1 MSGSRADRAASP
13 YGGAMN
19 LFQRGAKLANAA
31 FTPLLSAPVIGP
43 ALGKSMV
50 TISYTGR
57 KSGRRFELPVSYRRT
72 GDEVVIGVALPDQ
85 KQWWR
90 NFRGE
95 GADLTL
101 HFADGDRTGRAVA
114 TSGPK
119 GTVVRVTLA

>member
-1 MSGSRADRAASP
+1 
-13 YGGAMN
+13 MN
-19 LFQRGAKLANAA
+19 TFQRTAKILNAA
-31 FTPLLSAPVIGP
+31 FTPLLSLPVIGP

-57 KSGRRFELPVSYRRT
+57 KSGKQFSLPVGYRRR
-72 GDEVVIGVALPDQ
+72 GDEVVIGVAMPEQ

-90 NFRGE
+90 NFLGE

-114 TSGPK
+114 TTSED
-119 GTVVRVTLA
+119 GTSVRVTLS

>member
-1 MSGSRADRAASP
+1 
-13 YGGAMN
+13 MN
-19 LFQRGAKLANAA
+19 LFQRSAKLFNAV
-31 FTPLLSAPVIGP
+31 FTPLLSLPVVGP

-57 KSGRRFELPVSYRRT
+57 KSGKHFSLPVAYQRR
-72 GDEVVIGVALPDQ
+72 GDEVVIGVALPEQ

-90 NFRGE
+90 NFSGE

-101 HFADGDRTGRAVA
+101 HFPDGDRTGRAVA

-119 GTVVRVTLA
+119 GTSVTVTLT